1 MDDRIDFIETR
12 EDIVQNIKTLYS
24 YLDGKVDNEHKDW
37 AIQRMFQ
44 GKNYVI
50 EVVDSQIYF
59 APSRFVG
66 YIDNTMEKHKANS
79 SNGTETDNKI
89 KIFYQKVQDAK
100 LDALL
105 QKAMSEYDIVV
116 GPKKYWISKDTTV
129 DDILSCSAVKVRRYW
144 IARLSDDNYRDYALE
159 NNLWLMQQRYNIQKN
174 HIVTQLLNL
183 VKEIKVG
190 DVLLLTFDNIIHAYG
205 IVVRCPFQTHQISNL
220 QNIVSLRQYDYND
233 GIVCFEDAPAF
244 YEDLRDGEENWG
256 QRVSVDQWHC
266 YDNDSTVYN
275 SGCKSALLAGNLQQS
290 IFEVDAKFAQDK
302 IKELEKR
309 YYKKYMFINNTAKL
323 LKSKHNIILQGAPGT
338 GKTYNTAAIA
348 LSVLGIDGV
357 NLDNHD
363 EVMKKYEELQ
373 DDRIFFTTFHQ
384 SLDYEDFVEGLKPRV
399 QTNENGES
407 LGVTYEPEDG
417 IFKRACNAVVTDDS
431 KDIIECI
438 DDYLQKIK
446 GFENRREI
454 PTVTGKSSLYVW
466 WKEGNKTVS
475 SRSTNSTSQREES
488 YSPSPLNI
496 EKIKA
501 QALGKGCE
509 NNWQQ
514 YAQAFIE
521 AVKKE
526 YHAKTDKSVVLIIDE
541 INRGNVS
548 KIFGELITLL
558 EADKRDKGN
567 HPIKVTLPYSKTLF
581 GVPSNLYIIGTMN
594 TTDRSTGTL
603 DYALRRRFAFVTLK
617 SDPNVIVK
625 HYEKLGNDDL
635 KAIAIDLF
643 NNIKAFITTPKHLC
657 GDLCIDDLMV
667 GHSYFMASSKEELQC
682 KVEFEII
689 PLVAEYIND
698 GILTVNDQEKEKA
711 FDAWASL
718 HPVQI
723 VDDEDEDNIDEEDE

>member
-1 MDDRIDFIETR
+1 MDRNDFIETR

-24 YLDGKVDNEHKDW
+24 YLDGEVDSEHKDW
-37 AIQRMFQ
+37 AIQRMSR
-44 GKNYVI
+44 GSNYVI

-66 YIDNTMEKHKANS
+66 YVDNTMEKHETNPG
-79 SNGTETDNKI
+79 NGTETDNKI
-89 KIFYQKVQDAK
+89 MNFYQKVQDVK

-105 QKAMSEYDIVV
+105 QKAMSEYGIVV
-116 GPKKYWISKDTTV
+116 GAKKYWISKDTTV
-129 DDILSCSAVKVRRYW
+129 GDIVRIAQHGAIYSPLNMKYEKYWHIQMHLPEGKNGTEIDPTLMLLEKEPVIGTGEWDDKQCDNFKHIDNGNIVLVRKGGQAIALCQITGENFTDPNLSEKYINENFRKVHILAWANEYKQPRPGLFTQGTFSPCGEWTEQYKYIDGW
-144 IARLSDDNYRDYALE
+144 LE
-159 NNLWLMQQRYNIQKN
+159 NIKN
-174 HIVTQLLNL
+174 
-183 VKEIKVG
+183 K
-190 DVLLLTFDNIIHAYG
+190 
-205 IVVRCPFQTHQISNL
+205 
-220 QNIVSLRQYDYND
+220 
-233 GIVCFEDAPAF
+233 AF
-244 YEDLRDGEENWG
+244 TNK
-256 QRVSVDQWHC
+256 C
-266 YDNDSTVYN
+266 AN
-275 SGCKSALLAGNLQQS
+275 
-290 IFEVDAKFAQDK
+290 
-302 IKELEKR
+302 
-309 YYKKYMFINNTAKL
+309 L

-357 NLDNHD
+357 DLDNHD

-431 KDIIECI
+431 KDII
-438 DDYLQKIK
+438 
-446 GFENRREI
+446 
-454 PTVTGKSSLYVW
+454 
-466 WKEGNKTVS
+466 
-475 SRSTNSTSQREES
+475 
-488 YSPSPLNI
+488 
-496 EKIKA
+496 
-501 QALGKGCE
+501 
-509 NNWQQ
+509 
-514 YAQAFIE
+514 
-521 AVKKE
+521 
-526 YHAKTDKSVVLIIDE
+526 KSVVLIIDE

-643 NNIKAFITTPKHLC
+643 NNIKAFITNPKHLC

-689 PLVAEYIND
+689 PLIAEYIND
-698 GILTVNDQEKEKA
+698 GILTVNDQEKDKA

>member
-1 MDDRIDFIETR
+1 MYRNDFIETR

-24 YLDGKVDNEHKDW
+24 YLNGKVDNEHKDW
-37 AIQRMFQ
+37 AIQRMSR
-44 GKNYVI
+44 GSNYVI

-66 YIDNTMEKHKANS
+66 YVDNTMEKHVANHG
-79 SNGTETDNKI
+79 NGTETDNKI
-89 KIFYQKVQDAK
+89 KIFYQKVQDVK
-100 LDALL
+100 LDVLL

-116 GPKKYWISKDTTV
+116 GAKKYWISKDTTV
-129 DDILSCSAVKVRRYW
+129 DDIVRIAQHGATYSPLNMKYDKYWHIQMHLPEGKNGTEIDPTLMLLEKEPVIGTGEWDDKQCDNFKHIDNGNIVLVRKGGQAIALCQITGENFTDPNLSEKYINENFRKVHILAWANEYKQPRPGLFTQGTFSPCGKWTEQYKYIDGW
-144 IARLSDDNYRDYALE
+144 LE
-159 NNLWLMQQRYNIQKN
+159 NMKN
-174 HIVTQLLNL
+174 
-183 VKEIKVG
+183 K
-190 DVLLLTFDNIIHAYG
+190 
-205 IVVRCPFQTHQISNL
+205 
-220 QNIVSLRQYDYND
+220 
-233 GIVCFEDAPAF
+233 AF
-244 YEDLRDGEENWG
+244 TNK
-256 QRVSVDQWHC
+256 C
-266 YDNDSTVYN
+266 AN
-275 SGCKSALLAGNLQQS
+275 
-290 IFEVDAKFAQDK
+290 
-302 IKELEKR
+302 
-309 YYKKYMFINNTAKL
+309 L

-357 NLDNHD
+357 DLDNHD

-431 KDIIECI
+431 KDII
-438 DDYLQKIK
+438 
-446 GFENRREI
+446 
-454 PTVTGKSSLYVW
+454 
-466 WKEGNKTVS
+466 
-475 SRSTNSTSQREES
+475 
-488 YSPSPLNI
+488 
-496 EKIKA
+496 
-501 QALGKGCE
+501 
-509 NNWQQ
+509 
-514 YAQAFIE
+514 
-521 AVKKE
+521 
-526 YHAKTDKSVVLIIDE
+526 KSVVLIIDE

-643 NNIKAFITTPKHLC
+643 NNIKAFITNPKHLC

-689 PLVAEYIND
+689 PLIAEYIND

>member
-1 MDDRIDFIETR
+1 MDRNDFIETR

-24 YLDGKVDNEHKDW
+24 YLDGKVDSEHKDW
-37 AIQRMFQ
+37 AIQRMSR
-44 GKNYVI
+44 GSNYVI

-66 YIDNTMEKHKANS
+66 YVDNTMEKHVANHG
-79 SNGTETDNKI
+79 NGTETDNKI
-89 KIFYQKVQDAK
+89 KIFYQKVQDVK

-105 QKAMSEYDIVV
+105 QKAMSEYGIVV
-116 GPKKYWISKDTTV
+116 GAKKYWISKDTTV

-144 IARLSDDNYRDYALE
+144 IARLSDDNHWDYALE
-159 NNLWLMQQRYNIQKN
+159 NNLWLMQQRYDIQRN

-183 VKEIKVG
+183 VKEIRVG
-190 DVLLLTFDNIIHAYG
+190 DVLLLTFDNIIYAYG
-205 IVVRCPFQTHQISNL
+205 IVVRCPFQTRQISNL

-275 SGCKSALLAGNLQQS
+275 SGCQSALLAGNTQQS

-302 IKELEKR
+302 IKELEKQ

-357 NLDNHD
+357 DLDNHD

-399 QTNENGES
+399 QSNENGES

-431 KDIIECI
+431 KDII
-438 DDYLQKIK
+438 
-446 GFENRREI
+446 
-454 PTVTGKSSLYVW
+454 
-466 WKEGNKTVS
+466 
-475 SRSTNSTSQREES
+475 
-488 YSPSPLNI
+488 
-496 EKIKA
+496 
-501 QALGKGCE
+501 
-509 NNWQQ
+509 
-514 YAQAFIE
+514 
-521 AVKKE
+521 
-526 YHAKTDKSVVLIIDE
+526 KSVVLIIDE

-643 NNIKAFITTPKHLC
+643 NNIKAFITNPKHLC

-689 PLVAEYIND
+689 PLIAEYIND

-711 FDAWASL
+711 FDAWESL
-718 HPVQI
+718 QPVQI

>member
-1 MDDRIDFIETR
+1 MDRNDFIETR

-24 YLDGKVDNEHKDW
+24 YLDGKVDSEHKDW
-37 AIQRMFQ
+37 AIQRMSQ

-66 YIDNTMEKHKANS
+66 YVDNTMEKHVANHG
-79 SNGTETDNKI
+79 NGTETDNKI
-89 KIFYQKVQDAK
+89 KIFYQKVQDVK
-100 LDALL
+100 LDVLL

-116 GPKKYWISKDTTV
+116 GAKKYWISKDTTV
-129 DDILSCSAVKVRRYW
+129 DDIVRIAQHGATYSPLNMKYDKYWHIQMHLPEGKNGTEIDPTLMLLEKDPVIGTGEWDDKQCDNFKHIDNGNIVLVRKGGQAIALCQITGENFTDPNLSEKYINENFRKVHILAWANEYKQPRPGLFTQGTFSPCGEWTEQYKYIDGW
-144 IARLSDDNYRDYALE
+144 LE
-159 NNLWLMQQRYNIQKN
+159 NIKN
-174 HIVTQLLNL
+174 
-183 VKEIKVG
+183 K
-190 DVLLLTFDNIIHAYG
+190 
-205 IVVRCPFQTHQISNL
+205 
-220 QNIVSLRQYDYND
+220 
-233 GIVCFEDAPAF
+233 AF
-244 YEDLRDGEENWG
+244 TNK
-256 QRVSVDQWHC
+256 C
-266 YDNDSTVYN
+266 AN
-275 SGCKSALLAGNLQQS
+275 
-290 IFEVDAKFAQDK
+290 
-302 IKELEKR
+302 
-309 YYKKYMFINNTAKL
+309 L

-357 NLDNHD
+357 DLDNHD

-431 KDIIECI
+431 KDII
-438 DDYLQKIK
+438 
-446 GFENRREI
+446 
-454 PTVTGKSSLYVW
+454 
-466 WKEGNKTVS
+466 
-475 SRSTNSTSQREES
+475 
-488 YSPSPLNI
+488 
-496 EKIKA
+496 
-501 QALGKGCE
+501 
-509 NNWQQ
+509 
-514 YAQAFIE
+514 
-521 AVKKE
+521 
-526 YHAKTDKSVVLIIDE
+526 KSVVLIIDE

-643 NNIKAFITTPKHLC
+643 NNIKAFITNPKHRC

-689 PLVAEYIND
+689 PLIAEYIND